1 MEGEKMVITGLGM
14 VKNRF
19 DEIPD
24 LWTQWGK
31 ERVGRIERV
40 ALKHNIARVK
50 LDSRWKFA
58 V

>member
-1 MEGEKMVITGLGM
+1 MVNTVLGM

-19 DEIPD
+19 DQIPD

-31 ERVGRIERV
+31 ERVGRIERA
-40 ALKHNIARVK
+40 ALKHNITSVK
-50 LDSRWKFA
+50 LDSQWKFA

>member
-1 MEGEKMVITGLGM
+1 MVITGLGM

>member
-1 MEGEKMVITGLGM
+1 MVNTVLGM

-19 DEIPD
+19 DQIPD

-31 ERVGRIERV
+31 EGRIERA
-40 ALKHNIARVK
+40 ALKHNITSVK
-50 LDSRWKFA
+50 LDSQWKFA